1 MRCAQ
6 LPSEAAATHG
16 LKPEFNYNMGRS
28 VPFLHPF
35 TDEDVSSLE
44 LKA

>member
-6 LPSEAAATHG
+6 LPSEAAATHR
-16 LKPEFNYNMGRS
+16 LKPEFNYNTGSS